1 MTKQIKLEDKT
12 NEILDIL
19 STGRKESGALVRT
32 KQDIVKEL
40 IINLAKKELPKD
52 TVQGLGIK

>member
-1 MTKQIKLEDKT
+1 MAKQIKLDEKT
-12 NEILDIL
+12 NDVLDII
-19 STGRKESGALVRT
+19 SIGRKEAGALVKT

-52 TVQGLGIK
+52 TLNGLNIR